1 MNNKAIFYYSNMY
14 NNITVGMLNN
24 LLEGDVDIY
33 KFDQVRNI
41 NDILNNGSYDK
52 YDDIYF
58 FGLTKSDFNASAQP
72 LSTQHFYIQAYGHEP
87 KEEDHF
93 TMLPIRNNE
102 PVTSS
107 AMLYLH
113 QKGKI
118 KLGMLELGVLKNLVS
133 NYTISDQSTL
143 EGEQL
148 KSLFGLAM
156 DNTINLTDFWN
167 SNSVEEAL
175 EKGSTRLLLSIANS
189 NGKAI
194 VDKAISSG
202 TGKQIDDT
210 YYYVTSATTMFKSIA
225 EEVFKL
231 SNLEN
236 VVVIIH
242 NFGKN
247 GGNDSYYIYASG
259 NADASKVSYKLGGR
273 QTNTYQKGFAM
284 AHAGNLADIIMDTI
298 SISMTGELN

>member
-1 MNNKAIFYYSNMY
+1 MSKQAIFYYSNMY

-24 LLEGDVDIY
+24 LLEGETDIY

-41 NDILNNGSYDK
+41 NDILNNGSYNK
-52 YDDIYF
+52 YEDIYF
-58 FGLTKSDFNASAQP
+58 FGLTKSDFTSSTQP

-87 KEEDHF
+87 KEDDHF

-102 PVTSS
+102 PITSS

-118 KLGMLELGVLKNLVS
+118 KLGMLELGILKNLVS

-156 DNTINLTDFWN
+156 DNTVYLKDLWSSGSI
-167 SNSVEEAL
+167 EEAL
-175 EKGSTRLLLSIANS
+175 QKESIQLLLSISDS
-189 NGKAI
+189 NGRAI
-194 VDKAISSG
+194 IDKAISSG
-202 TGKQIDDT
+202 TGKQLGDT

-225 EEVFKL
+225 EEVYNL
-231 SNLEN
+231 TDLEN

-247 GGNDSYYIYASG
+247 SANDSYYIYARG
-259 NADASKVSYKLGGR
+259 NADADKVAYKLGGR
-273 QTNTYQKGFAM
+273 QSKQYQKDFAM
-284 AHAGNLADIIMDTI
+284 AHAGSLVNILMDTI